1 MRTLAIQTSVAIT
14 AHTKSLHAR
23 DHALAC
29 RDLRRAVRERELKLK
44 SVSTFRVLVLESS
57 RSHRAARDP
66 RAAVL
71 CADARFARRRPIS
84 AMSQVLLTYDLL
96 KSLSASEV
104 SRDPELKAALRSL
117 KHRIEAARP
126 QTAPAT
132 HKALPTRPFSHSH
145 GSELGDMSLRKAL
158 PVIKRVNAPQFRPPA
173 LFQLP
178 APPLAHVMRPST
190 SSGGRLRSV
199 PERLPSAGNPRLGS
213 IGPGWM
219 GPHMRMETHRRPRDN
234 FGAKVFA
241 LHEM

>member
-1 MRTLAIQTSVAIT
+1 
-14 AHTKSLHAR
+14 
-23 DHALAC
+23 
-29 RDLRRAVRERELKLK
+29 
-44 SVSTFRVLVLESS
+44 
-57 RSHRAARDP
+57 
-66 RAAVL
+66 
-71 CADARFARRRPIS
+71 
-84 AMSQVLLTYDLL
+84 MSQVLLTYDRL
-96 KSLSASEV
+96 KSLTASEV

-117 KHRIEAARP
+117 KQRIEAARPQVAAAFPPRP

-132 HKALPTRPFSHSH
+132 HKALPTRPFSQSH
-145 GSELGDMSLRKAL
+145 GSELGDTSLREAL
-158 PVIKRVNAPQFRPPA
+158 HVIKRVNTPQRQPPA
-173 LFQLP
+173 QLQLP
-178 APPLAHVMRPST
+178 APPLVHVMRPST

>member
-1 MRTLAIQTSVAIT
+1 
-14 AHTKSLHAR
+14 
-23 DHALAC
+23 
-29 RDLRRAVRERELKLK
+29 
-44 SVSTFRVLVLESS
+44 
-57 RSHRAARDP
+57 
-66 RAAVL
+66 
-71 CADARFARRRPIS
+71 
-84 AMSQVLLTYDLL
+84 MSQVLLTYDLL

-145 GSELGDMSLRKAL
+145 GPELGDMSLREAL

-178 APPLAHVMRPST
+178 APPLTHVMRPST
-190 SSGGRLRSV
+190 GSGGRLRSV